1 MIEIQQTTSERAM
14 LIALQTRNLN
24 RELVE
29 EHLAELEE
37 LSDTAGADT
46 IFKILQTKSSI
57 DPAFYIGKGKAEEL
71 AQLVELNDI
80 DLAIFDDDLT
90 PVQVRNLERLFNRK
104 IIDRSGLILDIFAL
118 RAKTKEAKTQVELAQ
133 LEYMLPRLTRAWTH
147 LSKQYGGIGTKGPG
161 ETQIETDR
169 RMIRTRISHLK
180 EKLLSIESQRETQS
194 KGRKDFVR
202 ISIAGYT
209 NAGKSTLFNL
219 LTKADVFAEDKLF
232 ATLDS
237 TTRSVNFSQ
246 LASAKSY
253 DESGK
258 EKILISDTVGFI
270 RKLPAHLVA
279 SFKSTLNE
287 VRDSDIIL
295 HIIDFSHPYYEDH
308 LKVVEETLKD
318 YGSSEKREIKVF
330 NKVDLIKDKSK
341 IEFVRNTYP
350 DSVLI
355 SAQKGIN
362 ISSLVNRIE
371 NIIKE
376 SFVEEEIELGIEQ
389 TKLASQIH
397 DLAEVTSVKYNHDTV
412 LFKYKVNKE
421 NSEKIK
427 KLFKKFSTDKV

>member
-1 MIEIQQTTSERAM
+1 MIEIKNKKVERAM
-14 LIALQTRNLN
+14 LVALQTRNQN

-37 LSDTAGADT
+37 LADTAGADS
-46 IFKILQTKSSI
+46 IFKIIQTKSKMDS
-57 DPAFYIGKGKAEEL
+57 AFYIGKGKAEEL

-90 PVQVRNLERLFNRK
+90 PVQVRNLEKLFNRK

-180 EKLLSIESQRETQS
+180 TKLKEIESQRQTQS

-237 TTRSVNFSQ
+237 TTRTVNF
-246 LASAKSY
+246 
-253 DESGK
+253 DGK
-258 EKILISDTVGFI
+258 EKYLVSDTVGFI
-270 RKLPAHLVA
+270 RKLPPHLVA

-295 HIIDFSHPYYEDH
+295 HMIDLSHPYYEDH
-308 LKVVEETLKD
+308 LRVVDETLKEF
-318 YGSSEKREIKVF
+318 GSKHKKEVLVF
-330 NKVDLIKDKSK
+330 NKVDSISDKSI
-341 IEFVRNTYP
+341 IEYVRNKYRG
-350 DSVLI
+350 SVII

-362 ISSLVNRIE
+362 ISSLVSSIE
-371 NIIKE
+371 GIIKD
-376 SFVEEEIELGIEQ
+376 SFIEEELTLGIEQ

-397 DLAEVTSVKYNHDTV
+397 DLTEVTSVKYNHDTV
-412 LFKYKVNKE
+412 LFKYRANKE
-421 NSEKIK
+421 ISDKIK
-427 KLFKKFSTDKV
+427 KLISKS